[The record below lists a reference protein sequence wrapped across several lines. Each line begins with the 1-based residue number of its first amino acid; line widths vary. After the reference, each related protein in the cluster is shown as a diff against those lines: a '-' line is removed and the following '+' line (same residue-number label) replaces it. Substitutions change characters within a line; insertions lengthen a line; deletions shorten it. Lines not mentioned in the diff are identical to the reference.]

1 MASVEPRQLEVEPGG
16 RVKVTVRIRRANGF
30 AGRVPV
36 SVQNVPFGVHIPD
49 VGLNGVLITEKEESR
64 DFYLVADPEA
74 APLEQTLFLSGRV
87 ETNSSL
93 PTDQASEPILLKIV
107 PKRTA
112 ASR

>member
-1 MASVEPRQLEVEPGG
+1 MIAIVL
-16 RVKVTVRIRRANGF
+16 ANE
-30 AGRVPV
+30 R
-36 SVQNVPFGVHIPD
+36 
-49 VGLNGVLITEKEESR
+49 R
-64 DFYLVADPEA
+64 DFTAGPLRDRA
-74 APLEQTLFLSGRV
+74 LEQTLFLTGRV